1 MFELKIFGSVKILS
15 NIVFFSK
22 WICLTFFWENECPS
36 WLLFVNF
43 KHLKRLVVC
52 LPMLWI
58 MQTFWRKNIPEIQ
71 TLFTVQGQFDRLT
84 KVWITHFAVE
94 LDSRY
99 HEKMISPWQFVLI
112 EEKQQHTPLKGS
124 FQRVRL
130 DGYTHLISCAELVVT
145 MEGGEC

>member
-1 MFELKIFGSVKILS
+1 M
-15 NIVFFSK
+15 
-22 WICLTFFWENECPS
+22 
-36 WLLFVNF
+36 
-43 KHLKRLVVC
+43 
-52 LPMLWI
+52 
-58 MQTFWRKNIPEIQ
+58 
-71 TLFTVQGQFDRLT
+71 QGQFDRLT

-112 EEKQQHTPLKGS
+112 EEKQQQHTPFKGS